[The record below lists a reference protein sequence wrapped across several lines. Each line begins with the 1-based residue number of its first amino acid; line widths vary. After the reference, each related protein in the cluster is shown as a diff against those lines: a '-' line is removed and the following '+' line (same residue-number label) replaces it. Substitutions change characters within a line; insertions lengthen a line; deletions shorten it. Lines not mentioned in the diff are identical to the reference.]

1 MHDIIIVDTTLRD
14 GEQAPGFAFPPD
26 VKIRLATLM
35 DTAGVDQIEAGVPA
49 MGESEKN
56 TIRSI
61 REICAHARVSTW
73 NRLRESDIRHSFD
86 CSPHIIHLC
95 CPVSDRQIIEKLKKN
110 RREVL
115 DSLSRCI
122 SLAASRG
129 AEVTVGFEDASHAAP
144 DQLRE
149 AARVSRQCGVARVR
163 LSDTVG
169 CYTPDQV
176 WRAVRLLCEAGMD
189 VEIHAHNDF
198 GMAVAN
204 SLMAA
209 KAGARYVNTTLW
221 GIGERAGNCGL
232 AAFTAAAA
240 RLGRTGCSVSAKS
253 ALELERLAATLLPP
267 QAMNGWGKHLGY
279 GYGTRPFGL

>member
-1 MHDIIIVDTTLRD
+1 MTEVIIVDTTLRD
-14 GEQAPGFAFPPD
+14 GEQAPGFAFPPAL
-26 VKIRLATLM
+26 KIRLASMM
-35 DTAGVDQIEAGVPA
+35 DAAGVDQIEAGVPA
-49 MGESEKN
+49 MGENEKN

-61 REICAHARVSTW
+61 REACAAARVSTW
-73 NRLRESDIRHSFD
+73 NRLRESDVRHSFD

-95 CPVSDRQIIEKLKKN
+95 CPVSDRQIRDKLKTT

-115 DSLSRCI
+115 DSLVKCV

-129 AEVTVGFEDASHAAP
+129 AEVTVGFEDASHASP

-149 AARVSRQCGVARVR
+149 AAKTARQNGVTRVR

-176 WRAVRLLCEAGMD
+176 WRAVRVLCETGLD
-189 VEIHAHNDF
+189 VEMHAHNDF

-204 SLMAA
+204 SLMAV

-240 RLGRTGCSVSAKS
+240 RLGNTACAVDAQK
-253 ALELERLAATLLPP
+253 AMELERLAATLLP
-267 QAMNGWGKHLGY
+267 QKAMNGWGKHLEY